1 MDKARKQYIQSCEV
15 SEVAT
20 VDLGGYK
27 QKIAIEGKTKDLP
40 VVICLH
46 GGPGS
51 PVPFSVG
58 CRGLFPEWTDKA
70 IMVYWDQLGCG
81 ANNRLIDDSFKT
93 EHFVDMTCDLV
104 EYIKLKFPENRVYLF
119 GVSWGSILSL
129 NAALR
134 IPEKLDGVFV
144 YGQVL
149 KNLFFNGEVESAF
162 DGAPEKVKKTVSE
175 ILQTGTGCD
184 DKILNKNLKTLY
196 KLLGKY
202 TNAYTNKN
210 AAPAPIGKIV
220 KGLMTSPDYTFRDF
234 MAVVKNGYANNTSLL
249 REHLNSD
256 LSPKLCDLKV
266 KYLMLQGDTDIV
278 TSTANV
284 LKAVEGCGNK
294 NVTVNVV
301 KNSGHMPSS
310 EAMNECFYTLLQFVQ

>member
-1 MDKARKQYIQSCEV
+1 MNKERKDYIQSCEV
-15 SEVAT
+15 SEVAI

-104 EYIKLKFPENRVYLF
+104 EYIKRKFPENRVYLF

-144 YGQVL
+144 YGQIL
-149 KNLFFNGEVESAF
+149 KNLFFNGEVGSTF
-162 DGAPEKVKKTVSE
+162 GGAPEKVKKTVSK
-175 ILQTGTGCD
+175 ILETGIDCD

-196 KLLGKY
+196 KLLSKY
-202 TNAYTNKN
+202 TNAYINKN
-210 AAPAPIGKIV
+210 AAPAPIGKII
-220 KGLMTSPDYTFRDF
+220 KGLMTSPDYNFRDF
-234 MAVVKNGYANNTSLL
+234 MAVVKNGYAKNASLL
-249 REHLNSD
+249 REHLSTD
-256 LSPKLCDLKV
+256 LSPKLSDLQV

-278 TSTANV
+278 ASTANV
-284 LKAVEGCGNK
+284 LKAVEVCGNK
-294 NVTVNVV
+294 NVTVKVV

>member
-1 MDKARKQYIQSCEV
+1 MDKARKEYIRSCEV
-15 SEVAT
+15 SELLT
-20 VDLGGYK
+20 VELGGYE
-27 QKIAIEGKTKDLP
+27 QKILIEGKTKNLP

-58 CRGLFPEWTDKA
+58 CRGLFPEWTQKA
-70 IMVYWDQLGCG
+70 IMVFWDQLGCG
-81 ANNRLIDDSFKT
+81 INNRLIDDSFKT
-93 EHFVDMTCDLV
+93 ENFVDMTCDLV
-104 EYIKLKFPENRVYLF
+104 NFVKEKFPKNKLFLF

-129 NAALR
+129 QSALR

-149 KNLFFNGEVESAF
+149 KNLFFNGEVTSAF
-162 DGAPEKVKKTVSE
+162 EGAPEKVIKQVNK
-175 ILQTGTGCD
+175 ILETGVDCE

-196 KLLGKY
+196 KLLSKY

-210 AAPAPIGKIV
+210 AAPAPIGKII
-220 KGLMTSPDYTFRDF
+220 KGLMQSPDYKFRDF
-234 MAVVKNGYANNTSLL
+234 MAVVKNGYAKNISLL

-256 LSPKLCDLKV
+256 LSPRLSELKV

-284 LKAVEGCGNK
+284 LKAVESCGNK
-294 NVTVNVV
+294 NVTVKVV

-310 EAMNECFYTLLQFVQ
+310 EAMEECFKTLLQFVQ